1 MPIFD
6 AIIYSWHARQRM
18 KQRRIAAKDVELALR
33 IGEGHPGD
41 DGTWIYE
48 LGDIRVVIVDA
59 DDDSTAHIV
68 TVIRM
73 RNRT

>member
-59 DDDSTAHIV
+59 DDATAHIV
-68 TVIRM
+68 TVIRL